1 MIFPRLVK
9 RKARDRIVTEPINKE
24 MSAAEIVG
32 QLRSGMTIGIGGW
45 GARRKP
51 MALIREIVN
60 SDLTDLTI
68 ASYGGCDVGMLA
80 GAGKIK
86 KLIFGFV
93 SLDVIPLEA
102 HFRRARSAGE
112 FEVMEVDEGMFQ
124 LGLKA
129 AAQRLSFLPCLA
141 GLGTDVLTHN
151 PEIKLIDNPY
161 GEGSYVAMPAI
172 KLDAALCHVNKANR
186 LGNSFIAGPDP
197 FFDEWFCR
205 AADRAFLSCEELV
218 GTGEFD
224 DETIIQRMPIERN
237 LVAGV
242 AQIPFG
248 AHPTSCGPDYG
259 IDVAHLK
266 TYSAAAGEGWE
277 EYRRAFIEAD
287 DYLAVVGGTEKI
299 RALPSPVF

>member
-1 MIFPRLVK
+1 MSYPTIDK
-9 RKARDRIVTEPINKE
+9 R
-24 MSAAEIVG
+24 MSAADIAA
-32 QLRSGMTIGIGGW
+32 QIKDGMTIGIGGW

-51 MALIREIVN
+51 MALIREIVK
-60 SDLTDLTI
+60 SDVKDLTI

-80 GAGKIK
+80 SAGKIK

-129 AAQRLSFLPCLA
+129 AAQNLDFLPCLA

-151 PEIKLIDNPY
+151 PDIKVIQSPY
-161 GEGSYVAMPAI
+161 SEDHYVAMPAI
-172 KLDAALCHVNKANR
+172 KLDVALCHVSEADK
-186 LGNSFIAGPDP
+186 LGNSYIGGPDP

-205 AADRAFLSCEELV
+205 AADKAFLTTEALV
-218 GTGEFD
+218 ETAAFD
-224 DETIIQRMPIERN
+224 DDHKIMRMPIERS
-237 LVAGV
+237 LVRGV
-242 AQIPFG
+242 AEVPLG
-248 AHPTSCGPDYG
+248 AHPTSSGPDYG

-266 TYSAAAGEGWE
+266 AYSAAAKEGWSD
-277 EYRRAFIEAD
+277 YAAKFIHTD
-287 DYLAVVGGTEKI
+287 DYVNSVGGAPHI
-299 RALPSPVF
+299 RALPLPVF